1 MFLIPFEP
9 KPQSRPRATIRGRH
23 AAMYEDPKMMRWR
36 KQVTD
41 YIKENYDGRY
51 FDGAICVKVTFYMR
65 TPQNVS
71 NKPSERAK
79 DKTKQLY
86 SKYISERLWHVKKAD
101 LDNLIKSLFDS
112 ISKSEIV
119 WSDDNI
125 VCDLRAKKLYSPN
138 PRIEI
143 EIEEIEEY
151 END

>member
-1 MFLIPFEP
+1 V
-9 KPQSRPRATIRGRH
+9 
-23 AAMYEDPKMMRWR
+23 YEDPKMMKWR

-65 TPQNVS
+65 APKNVS
-71 NKPSERAK
+71 KKPSERAK
-79 DKTKQLY
+79 DKAKQLY

-125 VCDLRAKKLYSPN
+125 VCDLRARKLYSPN

-143 EIEEIEEY
+143 EIEEIE
-151 END
+151 

>member
-1 MFLIPFEP
+1 
-9 KPQSRPRATIRGRH
+9 
-23 AAMYEDPKMMRWR
+23 MYEDSKMMKWR

-65 TPQNVS
+65 APKNVS
-71 NKPSERAK
+71 KKPSKRAK
-79 DKTKQLY
+79 DKAKQLY
-86 SKYISERLWHVKKAD
+86 SKYISRLLWHVKKPD

-125 VCDLRAKKLYSPN
+125 VCDLRARKLYSPN

-143 EIEEIEEY
+143 EIEEIK
-151 END
+151 